1 VKVDEDE
8 GTMTLQVYQVQEKE
22 DNKEC
27 VYCVCGVCVGDYVP
41 WRLVKE

>member
-1 VKVDEDE
+1 MVCLGCWRVKDVKVDEDE

-27 VYCVCGVCVGDYVP
+27 VYCVWGMCG
-41 WRLVKE
+41 